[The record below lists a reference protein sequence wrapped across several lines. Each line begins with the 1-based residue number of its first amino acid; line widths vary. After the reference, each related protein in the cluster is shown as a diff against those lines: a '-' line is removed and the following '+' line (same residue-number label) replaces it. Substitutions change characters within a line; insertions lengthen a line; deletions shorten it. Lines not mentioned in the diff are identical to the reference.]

1 MSPPPVAA
9 PRKLAADVVHH
20 DASLRALNSFGLEAR
35 AARYFRATSAA
46 AVKRALAL
54 EQPALVL
61 GGGSN
66 VLFTRDVDGLVL
78 HVDIRGRREL
88 RREGHEVIVEA
99 GAGENWHE
107 FVRYTLQA
115 GLGGLENLSLIP
127 GSVGATPVQN
137 IGAYGVEI
145 RDHFESLRAVARES
159 LEEVEFDAAD
169 CAFGYRDSSFKRHG
183 RNRYVITHVRFRLT
197 ADDHAHR
204 LDYGDIRGALE
215 RSGATPSIAA
225 ISEAVIA
232 IRRSKLPDPAEI
244 GNGGSFFKNPE
255 LSAGEFESLRARR
268 PDVRSYPLA
277 DGRVKVP
284 AAWLIDQA
292 GWKGHRRGAIGV
304 HDRQALVLVNHGGGR
319 GADLWALAREIQA
332 DVAEKFGVRLEP
344 EVNVI

>member
-1 MSPPPVAA
+1 MALPP
-9 PRKLAADVVHH
+9 DVLHH
-20 DASLRALNSFGLEAR
+20 DAPLRGLNTFGLDAR
-35 AARYFRATSAA
+35 AARYYRATTVASL
-46 AVKRALAL
+46 KRALAL
-54 EQPALVL
+54 EPPALVL

-66 VLFTRDVDGLVL
+66 VLFTRDVIGLVL
-78 HVDIRGRREL
+78 HVDIRGLREVS
-88 RREGHEVIVEA
+88 RAGNDVIVEA

-107 FVRYTLQA
+107 FVLHTLDA

-145 RDHFESLRAVARES
+145 RDHFASLRAVNRDTLA
-159 LEEVEFDAAD
+159 EEELDADA
-169 CAFGYRDSSFKRHG
+169 CAFGYRDSSFKRHW
-183 RNRYVITHVRFRLT
+183 RDRYVITHVRFRLT
-197 ADDHAHR
+197 ANEHAYR

-215 RSGATPSIAA
+215 RAGTTPSTRA
-225 ISEAVIA
+225 ISDAVTA
-232 IRRSKLPDPAEI
+232 IRRSKLPDPVEI

-255 LSAGEFESLRARR
+255 LSREAFDRLRARR
-268 PDVRSYPLA
+268 PDVRSYSLP

-319 GADLWALAREIQA
+319 GADLWQLARDIQA
-332 DVAEKFGVRLEP
+332 DVNEKFGVTLSP
-344 EVNVI
+344 EVNVV

>member
-1 MSPPPVAA
+1 MPSTLRVADDRL
-9 PRKLAADVVHH
+9 PADVLHH
-20 DASLRALNSFGLEAR
+20 DASLRTLNTFGLEAR
-35 AARYFRATSAA
+35 AERYYRATSVAS
-46 AVKRALAL
+46 VKRALAL

-88 RREGHEVIVEA
+88 SRAGNELIVEA
-99 GAGENWHE
+99 GAGENWHA
-107 FVRYTLQA
+107 FVRYTLDR

-145 RDHFESLRAVARES
+145 RDHFDSLRAVDRET
-159 LEEVEFDAAD
+159 LAEVEFDAEA
-169 CAFGYRDSSFKRHG
+169 CAFGYRDSSFKRQW
-183 RNRYVITHVRFRLT
+183 RDRYLITHVRFRLT
-197 ADDHAHR
+197 TADHALR

-215 RSGATPSIAA
+215 RSGAAPSIAA
-225 ISEAVIA
+225 ISDAVVA

-255 LSAGEFESLRARR
+255 LSADDFAALRARR
-268 PDVRSYPLA
+268 PDVKSYPLP

-319 GADLWALAREIQA
+319 GGDLWALAQEIQA
-332 DVAEKFGVRLEP
+332 DVERKFGVRLEP
-344 EVNVI
+344 EVNVV